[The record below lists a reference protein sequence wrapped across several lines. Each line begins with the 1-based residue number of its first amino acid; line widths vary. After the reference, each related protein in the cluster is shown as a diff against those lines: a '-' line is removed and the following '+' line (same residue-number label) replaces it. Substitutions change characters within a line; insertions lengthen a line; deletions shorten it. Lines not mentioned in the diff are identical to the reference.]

1 MHVVTDKMPP
11 LIAVVGHTAVGKSAL
26 GLRLCEAFSGEI
38 VTADSRQV
46 YRLMDIGTDKPS
58 SEDQARVP
66 HHMIDL
72 VMPDEPYTLADYQ
85 QGAYG
90 IIDDVLA
97 RGKVPFLVGGTPLY
111 TNAVLEGWSIPR
123 VAPDAEVRARL
134 EREVE
139 EQGPEQL
146 HARLREVDPAAA
158 ERILPSNARRIIRA
172 LEVIEATGKPISEQQ
187 GKAPPPYRMLIILLD
202 CERGE
207 LYRRID
213 ARVDG
218 QIERGLVEEVAHL
231 HSLGYAFDL
240 PSMSGLGYRQIGA
253 YLMGRAT
260 LAEAVQ
266 RIKWDTHAFARHQG
280 NWFRRLGG
288 AITIDTT
295 HEPPYALA
303 IPAVQLLLENIGE
316 LQETH
321 QDRIDT

>member
-1 MHVVTDKMPP
+1 MTTGELPP
-11 LIAVVGHTAVGKSAL
+11 LIAIVGRTAVGKSTL
-26 GLRLCEAFSGEI
+26 GLELCEAFGGEI

-58 SEDQARVP
+58 REDQARVP

-85 QGAYG
+85 TGAYKA
-90 IIDDVLA
+90 IEDVLS
-97 RGKVPFLVGGTPLY
+97 RGKLPFLVGGTPLY

-123 VAPDAEVRARL
+123 VAPDAGMRTRL
-134 EREVE
+134 EREAE
-139 EQGPEQL
+139 ERGPEQL
-146 HARLREVDPAAA
+146 HARLRKLDPAAA

-187 GKAPPPYRMLIILLD
+187 GKEPPPYITLVILLE
-202 CERGE
+202 CERTE

-218 QIERGLVEEVAHL
+218 QIARGLVEEVAHL
-231 HSLGYAFDL
+231 HSLGYPFDL
-240 PSMSGLGYRQIGA
+240 PSMSGLGYRQIGE
-253 YLMGRAT
+253 YLTGRAT

-280 NWFRRLGG
+280 NWFRRLGD
-288 AITIDTT
+288 AIRIDTT
-295 HEPPYALA
+295 HEPAYA
-303 IPAVQLLLENIGE
+303 PAV
-316 LQETH
+316 ETV
-321 QDRIDT
+321 RLFMRTS